1 MASPSTAPPE
11 TPVFSAARLA
21 AAAGHPPPI
30 SLSGWVRIGFR
41 AVAIVAILLPLIV
54 LHYLWRAL
62 RQPSPWPR
70 FFLGWTG
77 WIAGAR
83 AQISGKHVRRDVV
96 FISNHVS
103 WIDILVIA
111 GASGSAFVA
120 KAEIRAA
127 PVVGWLSTLNRTV
140 FVSREDRTGVGG
152 QIERLREALADT
164 WSVTIFPEGTTDDG
178 RSLLPFKSS
187 LLKILEPP
195 PPGVVVQPL
204 MLDYGALGPEIGWLG
219 NESGAAN
226 ALRVLAR
233 PGSFRVGVRFLDPFD
248 PASVAGRKAIAAE
261 ARLRIEVAL
270 SEVLGGPVPLFV
282 GHDAWA
288 AGRTGFSD
296 KSGSSSLAGA
306 L

>member
-1 MASPSTAPPE
+1 MWITG
-11 TPVFSAARLA
+11 R
-21 AAAGHPPPI
+21 GI
-30 SLSGWVRIGFR
+30 
-41 AVAIVAILLPLIV
+41 AIVTILIPLV
-54 LHYLWRAL
+54 ALHYLWRTWGL
-62 RQPSPWPR
+62 LSPWPR
-70 FFLGWTG
+70 RFLGWTG

-83 AQISGKHVRRDVV
+83 TEVLGTPVRRDVV

-140 FVSREDRTGVGG
+140 FVARDDRNGVGE
-152 QIERLREALADT
+152 QIDRLRVALADT
-164 WSVTIFPEGTTDDG
+164 WAVTIFPEGTTDDG

-195 PPGVVVQPL
+195 PTGVVVQPL
-204 MLDYGALGPEIGWLG
+204 LLDYGAVGPEIAWLG
-219 NESGAAN
+219 NESGQHN

-233 PGSFRVGVRFLDPFD
+233 PGSFRVGVTFLNPFD
-248 PASVAGRKAIAAE
+248 PALPGGRKAIAAE
-261 ARLRIEVAL
+261 ARSRIGAALAAVTGEPLRR
-270 SEVLGGPVPLFV
+270 FV

-288 AGRTGFSD
+288 
-296 KSGSSSLAGA
+296 KGSVSENPLDSPSPSPVAA

>member
-1 MASPSTAPPE
+1 MASPSTGPFRSGP
-11 TPVFSAARLA
+11 FSQARLD
-21 AAAGHPPPI
+21 AAAGRPPAITPM
-30 SLSGWVRIGFR
+30 GWARIGVR
-41 AVAIVAILLPLIV
+41 AVGIIIILIPLVI
-54 LHYLWRAL
+54 LHYLWRAVRL
-62 RQPSPWPR
+62 SSPWPR
-70 FFLGWTG
+70 LFLGWTG

-83 AQISGKHVRRDVV
+83 AEKIGTHVRRDVV
-96 FISNHVS
+96 FISNHIS

-140 FVSREDRTGVGG
+140 FVSREDRAGVGE
-152 QIERLREALADT
+152 QIDRLREALADT

-187 LLKILEPP
+187 LLKILEPA

-204 MLDYGALGPEIGWLG
+204 LLDYGVIGPEIGWLG
-219 NESGAAN
+219 DESGANN

-233 PGSFRVGVRFLDPFD
+233 RGSFRVGVQFLEPFS
-248 PASVAGRKAIAAE
+248 PTEFVGRKAISAE
-261 ARLRIEVAL
+261 ARTRIAAAL
-270 SEVLGGPVPLFV
+270 STVLGQPVETFV
-282 GHDAWA
+282 GHDAWRSGA
-288 AGRTGFSD
+288 VVNFEE
-296 KSGSSSLAGA
+296 SGSASRVAA

>member
-1 MASPSTAPPE
+1 MASPSTARP
-11 TPVFSAARLA
+11 SAERLS

-30 SLSGWVRIGFR
+30 GFMGWVRIWVRG
-41 AVAIVAILLPLIV
+41 AAILTILLPLV
-54 LHYLWRAL
+54 ALHYLWRAF
-62 RQPSPWPR
+62 RQSSPWPR
-70 FFLGWTG
+70 LFLGWTG

-83 AQISGKHVRRDVV
+83 VERLGKPVRRDVV
-96 FISNHVS
+96 FISNHIS

-127 PVVGWLSTLNRTV
+127 PIVGWLSTLNRTV
-140 FVSREDRTGVGG
+140 FVAREDRTGVGE
-152 QIERLREALADT
+152 QIDRLREALADT

-187 LLKILEPP
+187 LLKILEPA

-204 MLDYGALGPEIGWLG
+204 MLDYGAVGPDIGWLG
-219 NESGAAN
+219 DESGKDN

-233 PGSFRVGVRFLDPFD
+233 RGSFRVGIRFLEPFS
-248 PASVAGRKAIAAE
+248 PTEFVGRKAIAAE
-261 ARLRIEVAL
+261 ARVRIAAAL
-270 SEVLGGPVPLFV
+270 SDVLGRPVETFV
-282 GHDAWA
+282 GHEAWRSGA
-288 AGRTGFSD
+288 VASLDETGSA
-296 KSGSSSLAGA
+296 SPQVA

>member
-1 MASPSTAPPE
+1 MASPSNAPL
-11 TPVFSAARLA
+11 SQARLD
-21 AAAGHPPPI
+21 AAAGRPPPI
-30 SLSGWVRIGFR
+30 TLLGWFCIGTR
-41 AVAIVAILLPLIV
+41 AFGIIAILLPLIV

-62 RQPSPWPR
+62 RQSSPWPR
-70 FFLGWTG
+70 IFLGWTG

-83 AQISGKHVRRDVV
+83 VERFGKPVRRDVV

-127 PVVGWLSTLNRTV
+127 PIVGWLSTLNRTV
-140 FVSREDRTGVGG
+140 FVAREDRVGVAE
-152 QIERLREALADT
+152 QIDRLREALEDT

-187 LLKILEPP
+187 LLKILEPA
-195 PPGVVVQPL
+195 PPGVVVQPV
-204 MLDYGALGPEIGWLG
+204 MLDYGLAGPEIGWLG
-219 NESGAAN
+219 DESGVNN

-233 PGSFRVGVRFLDPFD
+233 PSSFRVGIRFLEPFS
-248 PASVAGRKAIAAE
+248 PAEFVGRKAIAAE
-261 ARLRIEVAL
+261 ARARIAAAL
-270 SEVLGGPVPLFV
+270 SAVLGHPVETFI
-282 GHDAWA
+282 GHEAWSSGA
-288 AGRTGFSD
+288 VSRAYE
-296 KSGSSSLAGA
+296 SGSASPLGA

>member
-1 MASPSTAPPE
+1 MASPSNVRPNQ
-11 TPVFSAARLA
+11 ARLD
-21 AAAGHPPPI
+21 AAAGRPPAI
-30 SLSGWVRIGFR
+30 SFVGWARIAGR
-41 AVAIVAILLPLIV
+41 AVGIVTILVPFVI

-62 RQPSPWPR
+62 RQSSPWPR
-70 FFLGWTG
+70 LFLGWTG

-83 AQISGKHVRRDVV
+83 AERTGSPIRRDVV
-96 FISNHVS
+96 FISNHIS

-140 FVSREDRTGVGG
+140 FVSREDRSGVGE
-152 QIERLREALADT
+152 QIDRLREALADT

-204 MLDYGALGPEIGWLG
+204 MLDYGSIGPEIAWLG
-219 NESGAAN
+219 TESGANN

-233 PGSFRVGVRFLDPFD
+233 PGNFRVGVQFLEPFS
-248 PASVAGRKAIAAE
+248 PTEFVGRKAIATE
-261 ARLRIEVAL
+261 ARVRIAAAL
-270 SEVLGGPVPLFV
+270 SAVLGHPAETFI
-282 GHDAWA
+282 GHDAWSSGA
-288 AGRTGFSD
+288 VANLHE
-296 KSGSSSLAGA
+296 SGSASRVAA

>member
-1 MASPSTAPPE
+1 M
-11 TPVFSAARLA
+11 
-21 AAAGHPPPI
+21 
-30 SLSGWVRIGFR
+30 GWMRIGVR
-41 AVAIVAILLPLIV
+41 AVGIVTILLPLIA

-62 RQPSPWPR
+62 RQSSPWPR
-70 FFLGWTG
+70 LFLGWTG

-83 AQISGKHVRRDVV
+83 AEVAGKHVRRDVV

-140 FVSREDRTGVGG
+140 FVSREDRSGVGG
-152 QIERLREALADT
+152 QIERLREALAET

-195 PPGVVVQPL
+195 PSGVVVQPL
-204 MLDYGALGPEIGWLG
+204 VLDYGTLGPEIGWLG
-219 NESGAAN
+219 DEAGHHN

-233 PGSFRVGVRFLDPFD
+233 RGSFRVGVNFLDPFSPND
-248 PASVAGRKAIAAE
+248 FPGRKAIASE
-261 ARLRIEVAL
+261 ARARIEAAL
-270 SEVLGGPVPLFV
+270 AAILARPVPVFV

-288 AGRTGFSD
+288 AGLG
-296 KSGSSSLAGA
+296 
-306 L
+306 

>member
-1 MASPSTAPPE
+1 MASRSTARAE
-11 TPVFSAARLA
+11 
-21 AAAGHPPPI
+21 AAAGRPPPI
-30 SLSGWVRIGFR
+30 SALGWLHVVVRG
-41 AVAIVAILLPLIV
+41 VAIVAILLPSIV

-62 RQPSPWPR
+62 RLSSPWPR
-70 FFLGWTG
+70 LFLGWTG

-83 AQISGKHVRRDVV
+83 AKRSGTPVRRDVV

-120 KAEIRAA
+120 KAEIRDA

-140 FVSREDRTGVGG
+140 FVAREDRGGVSQ
-152 QIERLREALADT
+152 QIERLREALADC
-164 WSVTIFPEGTTDDG
+164 WRVTIFPEGTTDDG

-187 LLKILEPP
+187 LLKVLEPAP
-195 PPGVVVQPL
+195 AGVVVQPL
-204 MLDYGALGPEIGWLG
+204 LLDYGNLGPELAWIGDELG
-219 NESGAAN
+219 QHN

-233 PGSFRVGVRFLDPFD
+233 PGSFRVGITFLAAFD
-248 PASVAGRKAIAAE
+248 PAALGGRKAIAAA
-261 ARLRIEVAL
+261 ARERIGAAL
-270 SEVLGGPVPLFV
+270 AKATGAPLKRFI

-288 AGRTGFSD
+288 RGEIGENPLD
-296 KSGSSSLAGA
+296 VGSPAPMPA

>member
-1 MASPSTAPPE
+1 MASPSIAPPE

-21 AAAGHPPPI
+21 AAAGNPPPI
-30 SLSGWVRIGFR
+30 SPIGWVRIGVR
-41 AVAIVAILLPLIV
+41 AAGIVTILLPMIV
-54 LHYLWRAL
+54 LHYFWRVL
-62 RQPSPWPR
+62 RLSSPWPR

-83 AQISGKHVRRDVV
+83 AQVSGKHVRRDVV

-140 FVSREDRTGVGG
+140 FVSREDRSGVGG
-152 QIERLREALADT
+152 QIERLREALAET

-178 RSLLPFKSS
+178 RSLLSFKSS

-204 MLDYGALGPEIGWLG
+204 TLDYGALGPEIAWLG
-219 NESGAAN
+219 HESGAAN

-233 PGSFRVGVRFLDPFD
+233 PGSFRVGVTFLEPFD

-261 ARLRIEVAL
+261 ARARIEAAL
-270 SEVLGGPVPLFV
+270 AAIIGRPVPVFA

-288 AGRTGFSD
+288 
-296 KSGSSSLAGA
+296 SGAVHQHG
-306 L
+306 

>member
-11 TPVFSAARLA
+11 TPVFSTARLA
-21 AAAGHPPPI
+21 AAAGNPPPI
-30 SLSGWVRIGFR
+30 QPMGWLRIGVR
-41 AVAIVAILLPLIV
+41 AVGIVTILLPLIV
-54 LHYLWRAL
+54 LHYLWRTL
-62 RQPSPWPR
+62 RLSSPWPR
-70 FFLGWTG
+70 IFLGWTG
-77 WIAGAR
+77 WISGAR
-83 AQISGKHVRRDVV
+83 ARISGKHVRRDVV

-120 KAEIRAA
+120 KAGIRDA

-140 FVSREDRTGVGG
+140 FVDRDDRGGVGE
-152 QIERLREALADT
+152 QIERLREALAET

-195 PPGVVVQPL
+195 PPGVVVQPV
-204 MLDYGALGPEIGWLG
+204 MLDYGMLGPEIGWLG
-219 NESGAAN
+219 KESGAAN

-233 PGSFRVGVRFLDPFD
+233 PGSFRVGVRFLDAFD

-261 ARLRIEVAL
+261 ARARIEVAL
-270 SEVLGGPVPLFV
+270 AEVIGGPVPLFV

-288 AGRTGFSD
+288 MGRTGYSNE
-296 KSGSSSLAGA
+296 SGSSSLAGA

>member
-1 MASPSTAPPE
+1 MASPSNGR
-11 TPVFSAARLA
+11 FSQARLD
-21 AAAGHPPPI
+21 AAAGNPPAI
-30 SLSGWVRIGFR
+30 SAVGWVRISVR
-41 AVAIVAILLPLIV
+41 ALGIIIILIPLVI
-54 LHYLWRAL
+54 LHYLWRWA
-62 RQPSPWPR
+62 RISSPWPR
-70 FFLGWTG
+70 YFLGWTG

-83 AQISGKHVRRDVV
+83 ARKSGTNVRRDVV
-96 FISNHVS
+96 FIANHIS

-120 KAEIRAA
+120 KAEIRDA

-140 FVSREDRTGVGG
+140 FVSREDRAGVAE
-152 QIERLREALADT
+152 QIDRLREALTDT

-204 MLDYGALGPEIGWLG
+204 FLDYGTIGPEIGWLG
-219 NESGAAN
+219 KESGANN

-233 PGSFRVGVRFLDPFD
+233 RGSFRVGVEFLAPFS
-248 PASVAGRKAIAAE
+248 PEEFVGRKAIAAE
-261 ARLRIEVAL
+261 ARSRIATAL
-270 SEVLGGPVPLFV
+270 SRVLGHPVDSFI
-282 GHDAWA
+282 GHDAWSSGA
-288 AGRTGFSD
+288 VANFD
-296 KSGSSSLAGA
+296 ESGSASSAVA

>member
-1 MASPSTAPPE
+1 MASPSTGR
-11 TPVFSAARLA
+11 FSQARLD
-21 AAAGHPPPI
+21 AAAGRPPAI
-30 SLSGWVRIGFR
+30 SFGGWARIGVR
-41 AVAIVAILLPLIV
+41 AIGIVTILIPLVI

-62 RQPSPWPR
+62 RQSSPWPR
-70 FFLGWTG
+70 LFLGWTG

-83 AQISGKHVRRDVV
+83 AERIGTHVRRDVV
-96 FISNHVS
+96 YISNHIS

-140 FVSREDRTGVGG
+140 FVSREDRAGVGE
-152 QIERLREALADT
+152 QIHRLREALADT

-187 LLKILEPP
+187 LLKILEPA

-204 MLDYGALGPEIGWLG
+204 MLDYGAIGPEIAWLG
-219 NESGAAN
+219 NESGANN

-233 PGSFRVGVRFLDPFD
+233 AGSFRVGVQFLKPFS
-248 PASVAGRKAIAAE
+248 PTEYVGRKAIAAE
-261 ARLRIEVAL
+261 ARVRIAAAL
-270 SEVLGGPVPLFV
+270 SAVLGHPAETFI
-282 GHDAWA
+282 GHDAWSSGAVANFDETGSASRA
-288 AGRTGFSD
+288 A
-296 KSGSSSLAGA
+296 A

>member
-1 MASPSTAPPE
+1 MASPSTAPL
-11 TPVFSAARLA
+11 SQARLD
-21 AAAGHPPPI
+21 AAAGRPPPI
-30 SLSGWVRIGFR
+30 SFMGWVRIWIR
-41 AVAIVAILLPLIV
+41 AIGIVTILIPLVA

-62 RQPSPWPR
+62 RQSSPWPR
-70 FFLGWTG
+70 IFLGWTG

-83 AQISGKHVRRDVV
+83 ADRMGKPVRRDVV
-96 FISNHVS
+96 FIANHIS

-120 KAEIRAA
+120 KAEIRTA

-140 FVSREDRTGVGG
+140 FVSREDRVGVGE

-187 LLKILEPP
+187 LLKILEPA

-204 MLDYGALGPEIGWLG
+204 MLDYGIVGPDIGWLG
-219 NESGAAN
+219 GESGKDN

-233 PGSFRVGVRFLDPFD
+233 AGTFRVGIRFLEPLS
-248 PASVAGRKAIAAE
+248 PAEFVGRKAIAAE
-261 ARLRIEVAL
+261 ARARIAAAL
-270 SEVLGGPVPLFV
+270 SAVLGRPVETFI
-282 GHDAWA
+282 GHDAWRSGA
-288 AGRTGFSD
+288 VATLNNIGHE
-296 KSGSSSLAGA
+296 SGSASPQAA

>member
-1 MASPSTAPPE
+1 MASLSTAPPSVE
-11 TPVFSAARLA
+11 RLA
-21 AAAGHPPPI
+21 AAAGNPPPI
-30 SLSGWVRIGFR
+30 SPMGWTRIGVR
-41 AVAIVAILLPLIV
+41 AAGIVAILLPLIV
-54 LHYLWRAL
+54 LHYVWRAL
-62 RQPSPWPR
+62 RQSSPWPR
-70 FFLGWTG
+70 LFLGWTG

-83 AQISGKHVRRDVV
+83 ADVRGKHVRRDVV

-120 KAEIRAA
+120 KAGIRDA

-140 FVSREDRTGVGG
+140 FVDREDRGGVGE
-152 QIERLREALADT
+152 QIDRLREALADT

-204 MLDYGALGPEIGWLG
+204 VLDYGTIGPDIGWLG
-219 NESGAAN
+219 DEAGQHN

-233 PGSFRVGVRFLDPFD
+233 PGSFRVGVNFLAPFSPND
-248 PASVAGRKAIAAE
+248 FCGRKAIAAE
-261 ARLRIEVAL
+261 ARARIEAAL
-270 SEVLGGPVPLFV
+270 AVIIGRPVETFV

-288 AGRTGFSD
+288 KGGVGIFD
-296 KSGSSSLAGA
+296 ESGSASIAAA